1 MKDRWARTLICRVGA
16 METRTLS
23 YGSSLAHY
31 QSICASCPA
40 RISFTFSFICLP
52 RQLPGLCWTGVEVIW
67 QGQKVRSLLVQ
78 LRMSCVYAIEGM
90 AVHICILIPTTIL
103 KIEFDRQRRGILRW
117 LSDNTQIKFSHG
129 GPALLPR
136 VRRLVLAPWTGIRWK
151 LIAPPRH
158 CTIIYCRVREVIIVK
173 ALTSL
178 IIQMCLGPY
187 CFAPEH

>member
-1 MKDRWARTLICRVGA
+1 MASQPQGSRRFRTSSRMKDRWARTLICRVGA

-23 YGSSLAHY
+23 YGSPLAHY

-52 RQLPGLCWTGVEVIW
+52 PQLPGLCWTGIEVIW
-67 QGQKVRSLLVQ
+67 QGQKVRSLLVE
-78 LRMSCVYAIEGM
+78 LRMGCVYAIEGM

-103 KIEFDRQRRGILRW
+103 KMQFDRQRRGILRW

-136 VRRLVLAPWTGIRWK
+136 VRGLVSAPWTGLRWK
-151 LIAPPRH
+151 LIAPSPH
-158 CTIIYCRVREVIIVK
+158 WAIT
-173 ALTSL
+173 
-178 IIQMCLGPY
+178 
-187 CFAPEH
+187 